1 MFVEPLWCAEK
12 QVERSDLEPQAQ
24 PFTKHHAVL
33 GTSLSASHILFQE
46 RSVSKGSASSVGFP
60 YSCVVQL
67 MVCELNGI
75 KAEPGSSDS
84 RESACNAG
92 DPGSIPRLERSPLE
106 KGMASHFS
114 VLAWRIPWTEE
125 PGIHGSMGSQTV
137 GHD

>member
-1 MFVEPLWCAEK
+1 M
-12 QVERSDLEPQAQ
+12 ERSDLEPQAQ

-114 VLAWRIPWTEE
+114 VLAWRIPGTGK
-125 PGIHGSMGSQTV
+125 PGGLPSMGSHRI